1 MPIVTSLP
9 NHSRIADRS
18 AARVAATAVAS
29 LALLLP
35 GLGHASDLVAV
46 TSGGT
51 AEAAKQL
58 TSLYNKE
65 HPSAPVTLTFGP
77 SMGKTENAIPAR
89 LARQEPIDV
98 VIMVGG
104 ALDQLMASGKL
115 EPGSKVVLA
124 NSKIA
129 CAVPAGRPHP
139 DLRTTAAVRQAFLD
153 APSIAWSDS
162 ASGEYIQGELL
173 ARLGIEA
180 EVKKKGKQI
189 PATPVGEVLAK
200 GEAAF
205 GCQQHSEL
213 QPVHGIDIVAEL
225 PDELQRVTPYAAA
238 IVKGSAHRAAA
249 KAYIQYLAA
258 PASGKVIKATGLTPL
273 SEK

>member
-1 MPIVTSLP
+1 MKRILTSLP
-9 NHSRIADRS
+9 NHPRIA
-18 AARVAATAVAS
+18 ARIAGTTITA

-35 GLGHASDLVAV
+35 TLGHAGDLLAV
-46 TSGGT
+46 TSGGF
-51 AEAAKQL
+51 AEASKQL
-58 TSLYNKE
+58 TSFYNKE
-65 HPSAPVTLTFGP
+65 NPSAPVTLTFGP
-77 SMGKTENAIPAR
+77 SMGKTDNAIPAR

-104 ALDQLMASGKL
+104 ALDQLMDSGRL

-129 CAVPAGRPHP
+129 CAVPAGKPQP
-139 DLRTTAAVRQAFLD
+139 DLHTVASVRQAFLD

-173 ARLGIEA
+173 ARLGIET

-189 PATPVGEVLAK
+189 PATPVGEILAK

-225 PDELQRVTPYAAA
+225 PDELQRITPYAAA
-238 IVKGSAHRAAA
+238 IVKGSPHRAAA
-249 KAYIQYLAA
+249 RAFIQYLAA
-258 PASGKVIKATGLTPL
+258 PPNGKIIRATGLTPL
-273 SEK
+273 SDK